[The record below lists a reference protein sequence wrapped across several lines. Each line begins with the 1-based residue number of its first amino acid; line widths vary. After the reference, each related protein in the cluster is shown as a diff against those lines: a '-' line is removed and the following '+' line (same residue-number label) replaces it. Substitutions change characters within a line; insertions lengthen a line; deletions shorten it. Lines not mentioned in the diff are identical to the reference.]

1 MLRVNSVI
9 RFCASLVAAGL
20 LLGGCASYN
29 PQNGAFD
36 EALFAPYRLDSGDRL
51 RVVVFGQTDISNT
64 YTVDTAGYIAMPLIG
79 TVVARGSTTQDLEQR
94 IAAALRTNYIRNP
107 DVTVEVSTYRPFFV
121 MGEVGSAGQYAYVS
135 GMTMQTAIAIAGGFS
150 ARANKSRVLVTRQ
163 FNGEIVHGEVPITYP
178 VRPGDTIYVRERW
191 F

>member
-1 MLRVNSVI
+1 
-9 RFCASLVAAGL
+9 
-20 LLGGCASYN
+20 
-29 PQNGAFD
+29 
-36 EALFAPYRLDSGDRL
+36 
-51 RVVVFGQTDISNT
+51 
-64 YTVDTAGYIAMPLIG
+64 
-79 TVVARGSTTQDLEQR
+79 
-94 IAAALRTNYIRNP
+94 IRNP

-121 MGEVGSAGQYAYVS
+121 MGEVRNAGQFAYVS

-163 FNGEIVHGEVPITYP
+163 FNGEVVHGELPITYP